1 MKWSKNIKISDPM
14 EQGCRLGPVVSKGQV
29 NQLSTFSAFACDEK
43 LKCVTFS
50 RILSIVLKFT
60 IEGGVI

>member
-29 NQLSTFSAFACDEK
+29 NQLSTFSAFAWDEK